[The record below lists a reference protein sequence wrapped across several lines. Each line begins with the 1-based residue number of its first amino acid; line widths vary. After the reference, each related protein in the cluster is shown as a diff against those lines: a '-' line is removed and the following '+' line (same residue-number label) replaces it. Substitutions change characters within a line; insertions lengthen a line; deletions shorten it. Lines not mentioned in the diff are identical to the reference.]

1 MADFGT
7 DAWIARLQ
15 RQAAGLSVPA
25 DAALRIEQRLDDGA
39 VWHLVIADGTVAAHP
54 GPDPEADVT
63 ITTSRATAAAIA
75 AGEQSA
81 QRAFLD
87 GDFRVGGDV
96 PTLLTNRSVLAT
108 IGQLL
113 RAQ

>member
-15 RQAAGLSVPA
+15 QQAANVSVPA
-25 DAALRIEQRLDDGA
+25 DAALRIEQRLDDGTA
-39 VWHLVIADGTVAAHP
+39 WHLVIASGTVAAYP
-54 GPDPEADVT
+54 GPDPAADIT

-96 PTLLTNRSVLAT
+96 PALLANRSVLAT

-113 RAQ
+113 RSG